1 MLQPSSTR
9 GGGRRKAVLAGLA
22 LCTHIL
28 AQSDPQV
35 RTSAPLPRHTKLSQN
50 SQQSGKPKRKFSSSW
65 AHHQLSGRTA
75 HSCSGQRRRCTS
87 HGSLP
92 LFWCG
97 ASSSCSHYMLTSCST
112 SSVKSRRHNYR
123 PRLPGILSCA
133 RLFPSRRSR
142 IPQRAPVATSHR
154 VLSHIELAHLAEREG
169 GPSDAT

>member
-1 MLQPSSTR
+1 MQPFPTT

-75 HSCSGQRRRCTS
+75 YSCSGQRRRCTS

-123 PRLPGILSCA
+123 PRLPGILSCEA
-133 RLFPSRRSR
+133 ISFASKPHSSASSCSYESSST
-142 IPQRAPVATSHR
+142 QSHR
-154 VLSHIELAHLAEREG
+154 ARSSCGTRGRPE
-169 GPSDAT
+169 